1 MSILDMDDLSG
12 MIDPEFL
19 ISKGYV
25 TVLTNC
31 DYVKKISVDRRHYV
45 IRIIFRN
52 HNDITC
58 IFEREYGMHRSTL
71 FQFAVDS
78 KILLMDFERQ
88 VKSGSI
94 DILPKVQNPYEFIGP
109 K

>member
-1 MSILDMDDLSG
+1 MDDLSG
-12 MIDPEFL
+12 VIDPEFL
-19 ISKGYV
+19 ISNGYI

-31 DYVKKISVDRRHYV
+31 DYVKVINISNRHYA
-45 IRIIFRN
+45 IRIIFR

-58 IFEREYGMHRSTL
+58 RFERAIISHRSTL
-71 FQFAVDS
+71 FQFAVCS
-78 KILLMDFERQ
+78 KIQLIDFERQ

-94 DILPKVQNPYEFIGP
+94 DILPKVQNPYEFIRP

>member
-12 MIDPEFL
+12 AIDPEFL
-19 ISKGYV
+19 ISNRYFIVQTTG
-25 TVLTNC
+25 
-31 DYVKKISVDRRHYV
+31 DYVKKISVSNRHYA

-52 HNDITC
+52 HNYITC
-58 IFEREYGMHRSTL
+58 IFERDYGVHRSTL

-78 KILLMDFERQ
+78 KIQLMDFERQ
-88 VKSGSI
+88 VKSGTLA
-94 DILPKVQNPYEFIGP
+94 ILPKVQNPYEFIRL

>member
-12 MIDPEFL
+12 SIDPEFL
-19 ISKGYV
+19 ISNRYFKIQ
-25 TVLTNC
+25 TNGE
-31 DYVKKISVDRRHYV
+31 YEKIINVSNRLFA

-52 HNDITC
+52 HKDITC
-58 IFEREYGMHRSTL
+58 IFERVIGLHRSTL
-71 FQFAVDS
+71 FQFSVDS

-88 VKSGSI
+88 VKSGTI
-94 DILPKVQNPYEFIGP
+94 DIRPKVQNPYEFIRP

>member
-1 MSILDMDDLSG
+1 M
-12 MIDPEFL
+12 E
-19 ISKGYV
+19 
-25 TVLTNC
+25 
-31 DYVKKISVDRRHYV
+31 RRPYA

-58 IFEREYGMHRSTL
+58 IFERVYGMHRSTL

-78 KILLMDFERQ
+78 KILLIDFERQ
-88 VKSGSI
+88 VKSGTI
-94 DILPKVQNPYEFIGP
+94 DILPKVQNPYEFIRL

>member
-12 MIDPEFL
+12 AIDPEFL

-25 TVLTNC
+25 AILTNC
-31 DYVKKISVDRRHYV
+31 DYMKKISVSRRHYT

-58 IFEREYGMHRSTL
+58 IFARDYGAHRSTL

-78 KILLMDFERQ
+78 KIQVMDFERQ
-88 VKSGSI
+88 VKSGTI
-94 DILPKVQNPYEFIGP
+94 DILPKVQNPYGFIRL